1 MVQVAIKSSLDT
13 FYSEINCMLHCLIDL
28 SQPMSKEEFKKF
40 WEMIPKAN
48 ESVIT
53 IDKLY
58 DAYLTSGS
66 GDVP

>member
-1 MVQVAIKSSLDT
+1 
-13 FYSEINCMLHCLIDL
+13 
-28 SQPMSKEEFKKF
+28 MSKEEFKKF

-66 GDVP
+66 GDVPLNLIDGLAKNGIVNLARTTKKDTN